1 MKQCPQCSEHFGDEQ
16 KFCDSDGTLLVDKT
30 VLLRQALKASAGMVG
45 NVASSEPVNTQ
56 AQRMWPI
63 ITIGILIGIIISLS
77 AYMMLK
83 SMPEKEE
90 EKNKRSESARLT
102 SDVSAQPRVIA
113 SAPLPVLSPEAS
125 PEASAEEIA
134 SPVPEAVPQPSEPS
148 VSLNHGPISTNQQE
162 GEKRGRTL
170 IKLKSGVSVEA
181 DAAWEDRLGIWYR
194 QGGLVS
200 YVERERI
207 ESIGEPPRP
216 KTPATDVNKP

>member
-1 MKQCPQCSEHFGDEQ
+1 MKQCPQCSEHFSDDQ
-16 KFCDSDGTLLVDKT
+16 NFCDTDGSLLIDKT
-30 VLLRQALKASAGMVG
+30 VLLREAHKASAVG
-45 NVASSEPVNTQ
+45 NVASSEPVTSQ

-63 ITIGILIGIIISLS
+63 VTIGILIGIIICLS
-77 AYMMLK
+77 AYVVFK
-83 SMPEKEE
+83 SSPEKEDQ
-90 EKNKRSESARLT
+90 KSRPESARLNT
-102 SDVSAQPRVIA
+102 AETTAQPRVIQ
-113 SAPLPVLSPEAS
+113 SAPLPAASPEAS
-125 PEASAEEIA
+125 PEASPAETA
-134 SPVPEAVPQPSEPS
+134 SPAAPEAVPEPSQPS
-148 VSLNHGPISTNQQE
+148 VSLNNGPISTNQEE

-216 KTPATDVNKP
+216 KSPPADVNKP

>member
-1 MKQCPQCSEHFGDEQ
+1 
-16 KFCDSDGTLLVDKT
+16 
-30 VLLRQALKASAGMVG
+30 
-45 NVASSEPVNTQ
+45 
-56 AQRMWPI
+56 
-63 ITIGILIGIIISLS
+63 
-77 AYMMLK
+77 MLK
-83 SMPEKEE
+83 STTEKEE
-90 EKNKRSESARLT
+90 EKSKRSESARL
-102 SDVSAQPRVIA
+102 SPDVSAQPRVIA

-125 PEASAEEIA
+125 PQASAEETA

-216 KTPATDVNKP
+216 KSPATDVNKP